1 LNVPLH
7 PTQIYLSLNSFLI
20 FLVLQWAYRRKS
32 FDGEVF
38 WLYVLLYSVTRGII
52 EIWRGDLVRGFV
64 IPGVLSTSQ
73 FIGLLTAVAAGA
85 MLFYLSRRSRAEA

>member
-1 LNVPLH
+1 MRVADVGAFTALFAVH
-7 PTQIYLSLNSFLI
+7 GAF
-20 FLVLQWAYRRKS
+20 
-32 FDGEVF
+32 F
-38 WLYVLLYSVTRGII
+38 WLYVLLYSITRGII

-73 FIGLLTAVAAGA
+73 FIGVLTALAALG